1 MSEVNCLCA
10 SPLCSVGR
18 CSIDRGSRRR
28 ALRYEW
34 PEWHVYKLTK
44 SELLSLEN
52 NISRLTRLWSF
63 RNRPALRESVRNG
76 WTIDGIATVAPAMK
90 ILCVAEKPSIAKSI
104 SEILAGGQR
113 TAVSRF
119 ICSNKSCAES
129 ECCYGLTETLK
140 SSIHSEL

>member
-10 SPLCSVGR
+10 SPLCSVDR
-18 CSIDRGSRRR
+18 CSLDRGSRRR
-28 ALRYEW
+28 TLRYEW

-44 SELLSLEN
+44 SELLSVEN
-52 NISRLTRLWSF
+52 NISRLTGLWSF
-63 RNRPALRESVRNG
+63 RNRPALRGSARNG
-76 WTIDGIATVAPAMK
+76 WTSDGIATVATAMK

-113 TAVSRF
+113 TAVSQF
-119 ICSNKSCAES
+119 MCGSKSRADS
-129 ECCYGLTETLK
+129 ECRYGLTETLK